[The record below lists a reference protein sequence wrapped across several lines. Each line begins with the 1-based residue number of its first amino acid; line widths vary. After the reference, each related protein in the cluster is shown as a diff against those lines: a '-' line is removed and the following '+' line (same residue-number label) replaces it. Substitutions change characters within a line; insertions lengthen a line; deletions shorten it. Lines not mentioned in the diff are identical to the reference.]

1 MLRLPSSL
9 QSLAKTPVSERDVS
23 FALSKDNMICEI
35 CVSEFTFQ
43 KKDFVFKEMKM
54 IPPTIE
60 VINYY
65 QNIYTCEKCN
75 SNSRYIDIITPA
87 IPSPLLKN
95 SLVSPAS

>member
-1 MLRLPSSL
+1 
-9 QSLAKTPVSERDVS
+9 
-23 FALSKDNMICEI
+23 MICEI